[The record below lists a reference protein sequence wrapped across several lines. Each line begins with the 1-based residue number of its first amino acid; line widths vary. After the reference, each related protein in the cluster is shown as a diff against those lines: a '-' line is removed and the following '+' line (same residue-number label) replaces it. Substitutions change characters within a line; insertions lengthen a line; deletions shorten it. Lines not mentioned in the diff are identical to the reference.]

1 MAPVDYQFNVAQ
13 LLRDPVGSERR
24 FVLNGTELAEP
35 GWLSLTR
42 IPGGVLAR
50 ARLLLR
56 TTAACSRCLREFA
69 TTTTVAF
76 EEVYY
81 QRVDV
86 VTGEQLERPDDPDAF
101 LVSTVHTVDISEA
114 VRQYTEM
121 AAAMQ
126 PLCRPDCPGLCP
138 VCGQDLQAGDCGCDR
153 EATDPRWAALA
164 ALKLD

>member
-1 MAPVDYQFNVAQ
+1 MTPVDYQFNVAQ
-13 LLRDPVGSERR
+13 LLRDPVGSERH
-24 FVLNGTELAEP
+24 FVLQGSELAEP
-35 GWLSLTR
+35 GTVNLTR
-42 IPGGVLAR
+42 IPGGVLVR
-50 ARLLLR
+50 ARLVLR
-56 TTAACSRCLREFA
+56 AAAECSRCLREFVTSTA
-69 TTTTVAF
+69 VGF
-76 EEVYY
+76 DEVYY

-86 VTGEQLERPDDPDAF
+86 VTGEPLEQPSDPDAF
-101 LVSTVHTVDISEA
+101 LVSAVHTVDISEA

-138 VCGQDLQAGDCGCDR
+138 VCGQDLQGGDCGCDR

>member
-24 FVLNGTELAEP
+24 FVLEGAELAEP
-35 GWLSLTR
+35 GSVALTR

-50 ARLLLR
+50 AHLLLR
-56 TTAACSRCLREFA
+56 ATAECSRCLRAFD
-69 TTTTVAF
+69 TTTRVEF

-86 VTGEQLERPDDPDAF
+86 VTGEPVARPDDPDAF
-101 LVSTVHTVDISEA
+101 LVSAVHTVDISEA

-138 VCGQDLQAGDCGCDR
+138 VCGQDLQGGDCGCDR